1 LSDSERRTP
10 RHRWTAYAD
19 ALQAATAAAAALA
32 SVGYFRPW
40 VVLSANLGSASFFEL
55 SGYGLAGEADVWIP
69 WAYVTPIALLLV
81 LGAASVRLLVRGR
94 PVRGSPVRGS
104 LVRIAY
110 GMAITILAIPILIWP
125 VTTLA
130 RVTHN
135 LTHLQIGGAVTL
147 KLWWWIYCFAIGV
160 IIVAGIA
167 DLIRERPGTRG

>member
-1 LSDSERRTP
+1 LSDSEPGTP

-19 ALQAATAAAAALA
+19 ALPAATAAAAALA
-32 SVGYFRPW
+32 SVAYFRPW
-40 VVLSANLGSASFFEL
+40 VVLSADLGSASFFEL
-55 SGYGLAGEADVWIP
+55 SGYGLAAEADGWIP

-81 LGAASVRLLVRGR
+81 LGVASVRLLVLGR
-94 PVRGSPVRGS
+94 PVRGS

-110 GMAITILAIPILIWP
+110 GVAVTILAIPILIWP

-160 IIVAGIA
+160 IVVAGIT
-167 DLIRERPGTRG
+167 DLIRERPGSSGL